1 MIAQAREEI
10 RTPRSPEG
18 VMTPLTP
25 TLQGSE
31 LMGLIGKMFVTNEY
45 DGTGTGTIGGG
56 GGVTGQQ
63 QPERPVIKINGVP
76 EPKGS
81 SVEVKTPKA
90 TNGQN
95 SGGSVLSIPNILLFF
110 ELTLFFFPF

>member
-25 TLQGSE
+25 TLQGPE
-31 LMGLIGKMFVTNEY
+31 LIGLIGKMFVASGDSINGSGISN
-45 DGTGTGTIGGG
+45 GTATTAA
-56 GGVTGQQ
+56 TGQQ
-63 QPERPVIKINGVP
+63 QQSTTRPVITINGVP

-81 SVEVKTPKA
+81 SLAEVKSPKA
-90 TNGQN
+90 ATQGGTNGRI
-95 SGGSVLSIPNILLFF
+95 SGGSVLSIPNIFVF
-110 ELTLFFFPF
+110 